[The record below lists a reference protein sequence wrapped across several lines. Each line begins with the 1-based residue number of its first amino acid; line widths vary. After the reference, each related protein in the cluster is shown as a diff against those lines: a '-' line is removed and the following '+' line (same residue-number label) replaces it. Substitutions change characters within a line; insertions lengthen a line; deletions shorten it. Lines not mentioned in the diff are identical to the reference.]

1 MSFLMLNLFVAVIMD
16 NFEFL
21 TRDSSILGPH
31 HLDEFI
37 RVWADYDPKATGYIK
52 YTDMFEMLRK
62 MEPPLGF
69 GKNCPARLAYK
80 RLIQMNMPVTNE
92 KCVHFSTTL
101 MALIRTSLGTA
112 HLRTEGRTGWL
123 RTVYFPNAVN
133 GRFWAVKRNKND
145 FERRFLLCNLSWSE
159 TFGWWI
165 AKRDSN
171 CMAKFGR

>member
-1 MSFLMLNLFVAVIMD
+1 MVIHDDPTITTNQNSLFKASSRPGANTKCGSSFSYFYFTTFVFLMSFLMLNLFVAVIMD

-112 HLRTEGRTGWL
+112 
-123 RTVYFPNAVN
+123 YN
-133 GRFWAVKRNKND
+133 GHFYVMMT
-145 FERRFLLCNLSWSE
+145 S
-159 TFGWWI
+159 
-165 AKRDSN
+165 
-171 CMAKFGR
+171 

>member
-112 HLRTEGRTGWL
+112 HLRTEGRTGGL
-123 RTVYFPNAVN
+123 RTVYFPNTVN
-133 GRFWAVKRNKND
+133 GRF
-145 FERRFLLCNLSWSE
+145 
-159 TFGWWI
+159 
-165 AKRDSN
+165 
-171 CMAKFGR
+171 

>member
-1 MSFLMLNLFVAVIMD
+1 MMLNLFVAVIMD

-37 RVWADYDPKATGYIK
+37 RVWADYDPKATGFIK

-80 RLIQMNMPVTNE
+80 RLIQMNMPVNQQ
-92 KCVHFSTTL
+92 KCVRFNTTL
-101 MALIRTSLGTA
+101 MALIRTSL
-112 HLRTEGRTGWL
+112 E
-123 RTVYFPNAVN
+123 
-133 GRFWAVKRNKND
+133 VKMIQK
-145 FERRFLLCNLSWSE
+145 E
-159 TFGWWI
+159 
-165 AKRDSN
+165 DS
-171 CMAKFGR
+171 CYATYQVSVVSQSV